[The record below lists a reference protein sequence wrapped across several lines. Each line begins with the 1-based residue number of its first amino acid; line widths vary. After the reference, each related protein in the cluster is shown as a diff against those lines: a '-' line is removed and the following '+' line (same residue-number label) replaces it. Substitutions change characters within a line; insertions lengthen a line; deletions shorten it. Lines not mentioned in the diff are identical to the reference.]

1 MMSGDDENQ
10 DEEQV
15 VGDDENLVD
24 SEQEDDSTHRLVCQK
39 VSRILSGIS
48 IEPSLFLLMFG
59 YGLYNVIAQVCIDSN
74 YT

>member
-1 MMSGDDENQ
+1 MPGDDENQ
-10 DEEQV
+10 EEEQI

-24 SEQEDDSTHRLVCQK
+24 SEQEGEDSTHRLVCQK